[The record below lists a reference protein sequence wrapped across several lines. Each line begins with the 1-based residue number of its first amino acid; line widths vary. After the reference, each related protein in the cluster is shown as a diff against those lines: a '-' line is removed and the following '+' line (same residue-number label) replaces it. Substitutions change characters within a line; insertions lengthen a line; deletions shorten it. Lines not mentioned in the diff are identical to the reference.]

1 MNSKARQVRQYTVS
15 FNRRSGPLVYVGD
28 IFNHHNMGWQF
39 LTSGRQKV
47 AALLGILQSTG

>member
-1 MNSKARQVRQYTVS
+1 MNSKARQVRQNTVS